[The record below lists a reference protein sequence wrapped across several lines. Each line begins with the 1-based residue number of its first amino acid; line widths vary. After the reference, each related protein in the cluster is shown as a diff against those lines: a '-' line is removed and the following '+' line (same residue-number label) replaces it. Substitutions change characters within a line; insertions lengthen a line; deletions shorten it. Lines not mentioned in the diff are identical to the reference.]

1 MKKLLRYEFTAL
13 SCYSRLAGKNSIFND
28 ELKHVKIVAEIIR
41 LVASGKIESIVEL
54 IKKDHINF
62 ILVDLINHKK

>member
-1 MKKLLRYEFTAL
+1 MNLQLCPAIVDWLE
-13 SCYSRLAGKNSIFND
+13 KNSIFND